1 VTRVA
6 IPIFRMKV
14 SPVFDSCARVL
25 LVDIE
30 EDREVDRKEFY
41 LDALS
46 LNERLT
52 ILHKSGVDIVICSG
66 ISEVME
72 KMVLGKKIELI
83 SNITGEIE
91 TVLLLWQHKKP
102 IFVIPAEAGNQE
114 KSGCRIKSGMTEL
127 VSLLAGVIKAYMTGE
142 LSSTTFRGP
151 GFQASSNRKGTYTKE

>member
-1 VTRVA
+1 MTRVA

-14 SPVFDSCARVL
+14 SPVFDSCTRVL

-30 EDREVDRKEFY
+30 KDREVDRKEFY

-52 ILHKSGVDIVICSG
+52 ILHKSGVDVVICSG

-72 KMVLGKKIELI
+72 KLVVGKKIELI

-91 TVLLLWQHKKP
+91 SVL
-102 IFVIPAEAGNQE
+102 
-114 KSGCRIKSGMTEL
+114 
-127 VSLLAGVIKAYMTGE
+127 KAYLTGE
-142 LSSTTFRGP
+142 LSREKFHGP
-151 GFQASSNRKGTYTKE
+151 GVHGSSNHNGTHTQE

>member
-6 IPIFRMKV
+6 IPIFRLKV
-14 SPVFDSCARVL
+14 SPVFDSCSRVL

-30 EDREVDRKEFY
+30 KDREVDRKEFY

-52 ILHKSGVDIVICSG
+52 ILHKSGVDVVICSG

-72 KMVLGKKIELI
+72 KMILGKKIELI

-91 TVLLLWQHKKP
+91 SVLKGYLT
-102 IFVIPAEAGNQE
+102 
-114 KSGCRIKSGMTEL
+114 R
-127 VSLLAGVIKAYMTGE
+127 E
-142 LSSTTFRGP
+142 LSGKKFHGP
-151 GFQASSNRKGTYTKE
+151 GVHGSSNHNGTHTQE

>member
-1 VTRVA
+1 MTRVA

-14 SPVFDSCARVL
+14 SPVFDSCTRVL

-30 EDREVDRKEFY
+30 KNREIDRKEFY
-41 LDALS
+41 LDSLS

-52 ILHKSGVDIVICSG
+52 ILHKSGVEVVICSG

-91 TVLLLWQHKKP
+91 SVL
-102 IFVIPAEAGNQE
+102 
-114 KSGCRIKSGMTEL
+114 
-127 VSLLAGVIKAYMTGE
+127 KAYLNGE
-142 LSSTTFRGP
+142 LSRAKYHGP
-151 GFQASSNRKGTYTKE
+151 GFQDSSAQKGTHTQE